1 VVLPEPLRF
10 CDNVVGLSCCN
21 SAADATLREEFEA
34 MNMPGSDCP
43 AIIKAILCACI
54 PSTSP
59 KPVNASSIS
68 SIPPRCRA
76 RPPPSTTSSAQPQH
90 QDAGICLER
99 LAGAATYQG
108 MAVHPDGS
116 GRAFL
121 YTQDG
126 KVSLAMLPPQG
137 SGAALQVDGDGA
149 ILDLGLGG
157 RALIRLTG
165 LALHPEFAANGR
177 LFVAYTCDSDNSP
190 ACGGAGTSSSSY
202 PPATA
207 GNGFRY
213 QLVVEEFTTKG
224 GVDYGMITKARR
236 IFATGLPPQLVDAP
250 NQQHGGQIFFRP
262 SDDDGHLYLATGHGG
277 GVGGAASSPFLG
289 KIVRLDV
296 DSMPGNNEPQIF
308 AAGLSNPRGCSFDSM
323 RPSDLYCAGVDE
335 QRQNEQ
341 VYLISNHSASPAT
354 AAVSVII
361 SHGRPTGGHIVGG
374 ILNRGPADP
383 FLNGRYVYI
392 YNSSVWAAAETPAS
406 NGLHAYP
413 SARIPNVRCE
423 SSLVPCGGEAI
434 AGSIVFLGQDSIMDV
449 YIITVGGIYRVIPP
463 GLCAGGA
470 PPPTSP
476 QQMPPWLTWLISILG
491 LIFLVAIPA
500 ISSCLCGGAG
510 AAAGRPTPNWY
521 LSLSCCSWNCC
532 SSGTTN

>member
-1 VVLPEPLRF
+1 M
-10 CDNVVGLSCCN
+10 
-21 SAADATLREEFEA
+21 AA
-34 MNMPGSDCP
+34 
-43 AIIKAILCACI
+43 
-54 PSTSP
+54 
-59 KPVNASSIS
+59 
-68 SIPPRCRA
+68 
-76 RPPPSTTSSAQPQH
+76 
-90 QDAGICLER
+90 
-99 LAGAATYQG
+99 
-108 MAVHPDGS
+108 HPDGS

-126 KVSLAMLPPQG
+126 KVWLVAVPARG
-137 SGAALQVDGDGA
+137 SGAAFQVDGDGV
-149 ILDLGLGG
+149 ILNLGG
-157 RALIRLTG
+157 PTLIRLTG
-165 LALHPEFAANGR
+165 LALHPKFAASGR
-177 LFVAYTCDSDNSP
+177 LFVSYTCDSATSP
-190 ACGGAGTSSSSY
+190 ACGGAASSSSS
-202 PPATA
+202 AA
-207 GNGFRY
+207 ARNGSRY

-224 GVDYGMITKARR
+224 GADYGKITETRR
-236 IFATGLPPQLVDAP
+236 IFAMGLPPQLVDAP
-250 NQQHGGQIFFRP
+250 NKQHGGQIFFRP
-262 SDDDGHLYLATGHGG
+262 GDDDHLYLVAGHGG
-277 GVGGAASSPFLG
+277 GAGGEASSPFLG
-289 KIVRLDV
+289 KIIRLHV
-296 DSMPGNNEPQIF
+296 DRMPDNNEPKIF
-308 AAGLSNPRGCSFDSM
+308 ASGLSNPRGCSFDSM
-323 RPSDLYCAGVDE
+323 RPSNLYCAGVDE
-335 QRQNEQ
+335 RQNEQ

-413 SARIPNVRCE
+413 SARIPNVRCSE
-423 SSLVPCGGEAI
+423 SSPVPCGGEAI
-434 AGSIVFLGQDSIMDV
+434 AGSIVFLGQDIIMDV
-449 YIITVGGIYRVIPP
+449 YIITAGGIYRVIPP

-470 PPPTSP
+470 PPASP